1 MDCNVFKTEI
11 GGREVTVET
20 GKYAG
25 QANGS
30 CIIRCGDTVVMTNV
44 TMADA
49 PRPGMDYFPLGV
61 DFEEQL
67 YAIGKIPGRF
77 KRREGRG
84 SDKAILTSRL
94 IDRPIR
100 PLFPKGLFNDV
111 SVVATALSVD
121 TNIPPE
127 VFGMLGSSIA
137 LSISDIPF
145 MGPTGSVVV
154 GCVDGKYIINPDNEQ
169 RAKSNMHVY
178 VSGTKDAIMMVEAGA
193 SEVSEEEM
201 LGGIL
206 FAHEEIKK
214 QVKFINDIVA
224 KVGKPKLEMELY
236 HIGEDVDKAV
246 RKYADK
252 KLDKALDTFDRAE
265 RQANQDEVQ
274 ADVMEHFKE
283 EFEGREREIGDSLY
297 YLTKEKVR
305 EKILSKG
312 VRPDGR
318 KTTDIRDIWCEV
330 GVLPRT
336 HGSAVFTRGQSQA
349 LSICTLGTARDAQ
362 KLDNLDDEET
372 KRYMH
377 QYNMP
382 PYSTGEAKPLR
393 APGRHEIGHGALA
406 ERALEPVIPSED
418 VFPYTIRVV
427 SEILSSNGSTS
438 QASVCGST
446 LSLMD
451 AGVPIKAPVA
461 GIAMGLIKD
470 EAKNR
475 LAILSDIQ
483 GLEDFL
489 GDMDFK
495 VAGTE
500 KGITAIQMDIK
511 IKGIDENIL
520 RTALEQARVGR
531 LHILGKMLA
540 VLDKP
545 RPELSQYA
553 PKIIMFN
560 IDPEKIGD
568 VIGKSGKTIN
578 KIVDDTGVKIDIE
591 EDGRVFIA
599 GVDPVMTEKAK
610 EIILSIVKDPEIG
623 DVYEGPVVTVRDDL
637 GAFVELAPGRDGMI
651 HIAKLGKFAGKR
663 LDSVSAVLKEG
674 DTVKVEVVSFTKQ
687 GKIDLKLLEKLTG
700 DPIEKAPEGEWQ
712 EDRPARG
719 ERRPRPDRPS
729 RPRRDRGEK
738 SDKGDK

>member
-1 MDCNVFKTEI
+1 MECNVFQTEI
-11 GGREVTVET
+11 GGRTVTVET

-44 TMADA
+44 TMAAA

-61 DFEEQL
+61 DFEEKL
-67 YAIGKIPGRF
+67 YAIGKIPGSF

-154 GCVDGKYIINPDNEQ
+154 DCVDGQYVINPDNEQ
-169 RAKSNMHVY
+169 RAKSTMHVY
-178 VSGTKDAIMMVEAGA
+178 VSGTADAIMMVEAGA
-193 SEVSEEEM
+193 NEVSEEQM

-214 QVKFINDIVA
+214 QVKFINEIVK
-224 KVGKPKLEMELY
+224 KVGKKKLDVELY
-236 HIGEDVDKAV
+236 HIGEDVDAAV

-252 KLDKALDTFDRAE
+252 KLDKALDTFDRSE
-265 RQANQDEVQ
+265 RQERQDAVQ
-274 ADVMEHFKE
+274 AEVMEHFKE
-283 EFEGREREIGDSLY
+283 QFEGREREIGDTLY
-297 YLTKEKVR
+297 YMTKEKVR

-312 VRPDGR
+312 IRPDGR

-330 GVLPRT
+330 GVLART

-349 LSICTLGTARDAQ
+349 LSICTLGTSSDAQ
-362 KLDNLDDEET
+362 KLDNLDEEDS

-393 APGRHEIGHGALA
+393 APGRREIGHGALA
-406 ERALEPVIPSED
+406 ERALEPVIPSEEE
-418 VFPYTIRVV
+418 FPYTIRVV

-470 EAKNR
+470 DAKNR

-500 KGITAIQMDIK
+500 HGITAIQMDIK
-511 IKGIDENIL
+511 IKGIDEKIL

-531 LHILGKMLA
+531 LHILGKMLE

-553 PKIIMFN
+553 PKIIMFT

-578 KIVDDTGVKIDIE
+578 KIVDETGVKIDIE

-599 GVDPVMTEKAK
+599 GIDQEMTAKAK
-610 EIILSIVKDPEIG
+610 EIILNIVKDPEIG
-623 DVYEGPVVTVRDDL
+623 DVYTGPVVTVRDEL

-651 HIAKLGKFAGKR
+651 HIAKLGKYVGKR
-663 LDSVSAVLKEG
+663 LNAVSEVLKEG
-674 DTVKVEVVSFTKQ
+674 DLVKVEVVSFTKQ
-687 GKIDLKLLEKLTG
+687 GKIDLKLLEKLSG
-700 DPIEKAPEGEWQ
+700 DPIEKAPEGEN
-712 EDRPARG
+712 EGEERERKPRRPHGDRPRG
-719 ERRPRPDRPS
+719 EH
-729 RPRRDRGEK
+729 
-738 SDKGDK
+738 KGDKKPRHEKKD